1 MVVFLPLFKIIY
13 NINNIYIYNIIYTYI
28 YTYITY
34 IFIYVQYPNLPRN
47 AIVRLSHPWSRDSQR
62 DETFLALS
70 ADKET
75 RDFDTE
81 IVCFVSYVFHDLY
94 NVIMYM

>member
-1 MVVFLPLFKIIY
+1 M
-13 NINNIYIYNIIYTYI
+13 YNIIYIYI
-28 YTYITY
+28 CIHIY

-47 AIVRLSHPWSRDSQR
+47 AIVRLSCPWSGDSQS

-70 ADKET
+70 ADKQT

-81 IVCFVSYVFHDLY
+81 IVYFVNYVFHDVY
-94 NVIMYM
+94 NVIICMLLILCIILCIS